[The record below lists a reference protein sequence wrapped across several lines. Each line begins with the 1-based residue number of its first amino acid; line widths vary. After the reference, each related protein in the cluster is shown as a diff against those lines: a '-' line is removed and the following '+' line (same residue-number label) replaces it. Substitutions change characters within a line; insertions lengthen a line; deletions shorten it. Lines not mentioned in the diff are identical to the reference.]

1 MTTHDLRNA
10 EVLPGRGIVDLR
22 SPATRWEPCNA
33 HTALSRSNAQEI
45 AADGRKRRV
54 RRPHV
59 TDGIPSATIRS
70 TVAKLTP
77 MIAASSARAT

>member
-1 MTTHDLRNA
+1 MHL
-10 EVLPGRGIVDLR
+10 G
-22 SPATRWEPCNA
+22 SPAPGGELHDA
-33 HTALSRSNAQEI
+33 HAALPRSDAQER

-54 RRPHV
+54 RLPHV

>member
-1 MTTHDLRNA
+1 MAGSCTWARQRPDGSFMTLM
-10 EVLPGRGIVDLR
+10 PP
-22 SPATRWEPCNA
+22 SPA
-33 HTALSRSNAQEI
+33 LDAQEI
-45 AADGRKRRV
+45 AAEGRKRRV

-77 MIAASSARAT
+77 MIAASSARVT